1 MELAIDRAYPALS
14 TLATTNTPAKY
25 VGFLMDSTP
34 PTNAA
39 EVKQKVDLTDLAD
52 VHAKCVGTIWA
63 TEQQYNT
70 LRDAG
75 TSVVSLWPDVS
86 FTPQFKGGSKLIPST
101 TYQAYMPDRIFRV
114 DGRKLDFHHCS
125 ARFLSYCYHQ
135 GYEVSHDNFEAF
147 RMRESTSDPADVAYQ
162 LEYDTPRTVTAVR
175 YGGHGIS
182 GVSYVT
188 VFALQYYDEA
198 TSTWKSALSQ
208 TLTAAQNTA
217 TTGTVFTLSAAVT
230 AKLFRMV
237 FTCPAAAVLRHRPC
251 LLLGTE
257 VINPPQVNPKWII
270 FVPVLWT
277 YYPSVIP
284 AYLARLR
291 NIAGEYDYM
300 PAIIDTAGYN
310 NGSKV
315 QLDASF
321 NILSYTF
328 ALGNIK

>member
-1 MELAIDRAYPALS
+1 
-14 TLATTNTPAKY
+14 
-25 VGFLMDSTP
+25 
-34 PTNAA
+34 
-39 EVKQKVDLTDLAD
+39 
-52 VHAKCVGTIWA
+52 
-63 TEQQYNT
+63 
-70 LRDAG
+70 
-75 TSVVSLWPDVS
+75 
-86 FTPQFKGGSKLIPST
+86 
-101 TYQAYMPDRIFRV
+101 
-114 DGRKLDFHHCS
+114 
-125 ARFLSYCYHQ
+125 
-135 GYEVSHDNFEAF
+135 
-147 RMRESTSDPADVAYQ
+147 
-162 LEYDTPRTVTAVR
+162 
-175 YGGHGIS
+175 
-182 GVSYVT
+182 VSYVT

-217 TTGTVFTLSAAVT
+217 NTGTVFTLSAAVT

-277 YYPSVIP
+277 NYPNVIP

-310 NGSKV
+310 NGGKV

-321 NILSYTF
+321 NIVSYTF

>member
-14 TLATTNTPAKY
+14 TLATTNTTAKY

-135 GYEVSHDNFEAF
+135 WYEVTNDNFEAF
-147 RMRESTSDPADVAYQ
+147 RMRESTSEPADVAYQ

-188 VFALQYYDEA
+188 VFALQYYDEE

-217 TTGTVFTLSAAVT
+217 QTGTVFTLSAAVT

-277 YYPSVIP
+277 NYPNVIP

-310 NGSKV
+310 NGGKV

-321 NILSYTF
+321 NIVSYTF